1 MGVYLTPEFDA
12 ERRRLGITDKILC
25 KTAQKVFS
33 GLKGSQLGKFTY
45 KRRIALP
52 KVSER
57 DGARSIVF
65 FNDGEHLY
73 FFYLYAKSSLTK
85 KKGKEIEDAEIDIF
99 CSIAP
104 DFIEMDQNR
113 INALLKEKE
122 LFEVNCDE

>member
-1 MGVYLTPEFDA
+1 M
-12 ERRRLGITDKILC
+12 
-25 KTAQKVFS
+25 
-33 GLKGSQLGKFTY
+33 
-45 KRRIALP
+45 ALP

-57 DGARSIVF
+57 DGARSIIF

-99 CSIAP
+99 CSIAS
-104 DFIEMDQNR
+104 DFIEMDESR
-113 INALLKEKE
+113 IKALLEEKE

>member
-12 ERRRLGITDKILC
+12 ERRRLGITDKIIC
-25 KTAQKVFS
+25 KTARKVFS

-45 KRRIALP
+45 KRRLALP

-73 FFYLYAKSSLTK
+73 FFTFMRKA
-85 KKGKEIEDAEIDIF
+85 
-99 CSIAP
+99 
-104 DFIEMDQNR
+104 R
-113 INALLKEKE
+113 LLKRKVKK
-122 LFEVNCDE
+122 LKTPK